1 MIISLGMNY
10 TNQHIGQWHN
20 PWVRNPYHASTV
32 EEQHRVFNTLIYP
45 DYIMALFAVLGYALV
60 CSGNFTYPS
69 KVTHESRLIMMNYLL
84 NIAMFIHFPCLS
96 LITRGI
102 QRVYSISKQT
112 QSLPKGYTPW
122 WYGCFLGVTASHRR
136 LCCNFY
142 SCLGSCYSVQLALP
156 QAFGYGQ
163 RNLKRIP
170 NR

>member
-1 MIISLGMNY
+1 MITESLSRKHCRG
-10 TNQHIGQWHN
+10 TTQGLE
-20 PWVRNPYHASTV
+20 HA
-32 EEQHRVFNTLIYP
+32 RLFTLYNGIVCS
-45 DYIMALFAVLGYALV
+45 FGYALV